1 MAAPGNARACGWR
14 SRRPGRSVL
23 DRIRGLLSKAGND
36 EEPREYRVRLIV
48 GLGNPGGEYAGNRHN
63 VGYWAVNRLARRHDI
78 ELGISGKAALG
89 QGTID
94 GHEVA
99 LAKPRAYV
107 NQSGSVVWNLIKRL
121 KLDDGRE
128 LLVVYDELDLPVGRV
143 RMRAKG
149 GSGGYRGMKSIID
162 AVGTDDFPR
171 IRIGIGRPVVQGKP
185 SWDPED
191 VSTYVLSDPPLAERD
206 LLDAAVERAMDAIE
220 LAVTEGVERAMAFA
234 NA

>member
-1 MAAPGNARACGWR
+1 
-14 SRRPGRSVL
+14 VL
-23 DRIRGLLSKAGND
+23 DRIRGLLSGGEAN
-36 EEPREYRVRLIV
+36 EEPQDCRVRLIV

-63 VGYWAVNRLARRHDI
+63 VGSWTINRLGRRHGI
-78 ELGISGKAALG
+78 ELDITGKAALG
-89 QGTID
+89 QGTIG

-99 LAKPRAYV
+99 LAKPRVYV

-128 LLVVYDELDLPVGRV
+128 LLVVHDELDLPVGRV

-162 AVGTDDFPR
+162 AVGTDEFPR

-191 VSTYVLSDPPLAERD
+191 VANYVLSDPPPAERE